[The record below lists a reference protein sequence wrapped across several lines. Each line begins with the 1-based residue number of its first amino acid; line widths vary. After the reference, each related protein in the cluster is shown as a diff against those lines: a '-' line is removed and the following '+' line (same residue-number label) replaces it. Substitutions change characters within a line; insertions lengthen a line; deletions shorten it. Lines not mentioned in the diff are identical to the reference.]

1 MGFPGN
7 TSGKENKQTKK
18 HPAANA
24 GDIRNM
30 DSMPRLGG
38 YPAGGNGNPLHDSCL
53 ENPMDTGT
61 WRTTAYRVA
70 KNWRQLKQLSA
81 HTHTHTHTHTH
92 ARAHMHNP
100 RHNLTNILGP

>member
-18 HPAANA
+18 NPAANA

-38 YPAGGNGNPLHDSCL
+38 YHGG
-53 ENPMDTGT
+53 
-61 WRTTAYRVA
+61 
-70 KNWRQLKQLSA
+70 
-81 HTHTHTHTHTH
+81 
-92 ARAHMHNP
+92 
-100 RHNLTNILGP
+100 